1 MQASSCNA
9 PEISRARLGRGY
21 AARGYLS
28 CEFWIGIRARG
39 CWCGSSPGIL
49 LPCMDNQTG
58 WGKGGVVCGERAYAV
73 FLHCCLEVHRK
84 CWPPRLWEV
93 AVGIWDRET
102 LLEDNKYVVTA
113 GEWSTKVDWRGG
125 VVTLRCRNEVAV
137 GRRDEIVEDDRKSIF
152 VVEGAGAVS

>member
-1 MQASSCNA
+1 MRREDICHVNFGLEFGPGDVGAVPVLA
-9 PEISRARLGRGY
+9 YYYRVWIIRLGG
-21 AARGYLS
+21 
-28 CEFWIGIRARG
+28 
-39 CWCGSSPGIL
+39 GS
-49 LPCMDNQTG
+49 
-58 WGKGGVVCGERAYAV
+58 GVLCGERAYAV